1 MSMHWCPTR
10 GLTLPVS
17 MLSGDSVS
25 GRFRVWLADGECRT
39 GARALRSWVP
49 RGVSAW
55 MYTSLEVCS
64 PMFAGLECKRKA
76 VVAIL
81 ARISMEF
88 AVWAAAHSTD
98 GRVPLKIGGSRFD
111 RQFSH
116 RLRHLSAAFSAFF
129 FWVTKPGVFPINRSF
144 VTSYRYLNSSPS

>member
-1 MSMHWCPTR
+1 MIPCLVDAESGWQ
-10 GLTLPVS
+10 
-17 MLSGDSVS
+17 MLMAGP
-25 GRFRVWLADGECRT
+25 AT
-39 GARALRSWVP
+39 RALRSWVP

-64 PMFAGLECKRKA
+64 HMFAELECKRKA

-81 ARISMEF
+81 SRIFMEF

-129 FWVTKPGVFPINRSF
+129 FLVTKPGFFRLTVHISK
-144 VTSYRYLNSSPS
+144 